1 MRIRILKQTSING
14 QPARV
19 GDVIDAAD
27 PDAGILL
34 VMGKAEAVGQDP
46 APVVLTP
53 ETAAP
58 HLAELQAEQ
67 HAENLRQHSNRPR
80 KPRSII

>member
-27 PDAGILL
+27 SDASTLL
-34 VMGKAEAVGQDP
+34 AMGKAELVAQSPD
-46 APVVLTP
+46 PVVISDS
-53 ETAAP
+53 EAKAP
-58 HLAELQAEQ
+58 
-67 HAENLRQHSNRPR
+67 RTR
-80 KPRSII
+80 KPRSA

>member
-27 PDAGILL
+27 PDAGTLL
-34 VMGKAEAVGQDP
+34 AMGKAELAAEDP
-46 APVVLTP
+46 APVVISDR
-53 ETAAP
+53 EAKAP
-58 HLAELQAEQ
+58 
-67 HAENLRQHSNRPR
+67 RTR
-80 KPRSII
+80 KPRPII